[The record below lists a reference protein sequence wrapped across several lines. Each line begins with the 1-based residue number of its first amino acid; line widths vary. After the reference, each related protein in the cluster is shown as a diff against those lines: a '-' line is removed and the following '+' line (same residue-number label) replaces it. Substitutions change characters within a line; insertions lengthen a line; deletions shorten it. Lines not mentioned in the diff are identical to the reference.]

1 MTTKT
6 KFEVG
11 SEATKKTPQILTPK
25 DTYTIDY
32 PWAVELADKQNSV
45 FWTHDE
51 IDLEKSLNDIK
62 VETTEAERHGIL
74 TVLRLFVKYE
84 LKVNEYWSGYV
95 AKTFC
100 RPDIQRMAA
109 SFSFFET
116 NVHAPVYNRIN
127 ELLNLDTDEFYN
139 SYIEDPVLKAR
150 VDFLDEALASSDPLY
165 NIAVFSMIEGAVLYS
180 SFAFLKHFQT
190 EGKNLMKDL
199 VAVINF
205 SVRDENLHSI
215 GGASLYQQLLKESE
229 LSSIDLDLLHLE
241 IIEAAKQIRKH
252 EHKIVDMIFE
262 KGNISNINKRQ
273 MKTFIDSRINLC
285 LNNLGI
291 NSLFEA
297 FDNKIAEWFYKGISA
312 AKIHDF
318 FNTQGNNYHRKW
330 SELKFS
336 EAFEKKVKENQDE

>member
-1 MTTKT
+1 MK
-6 KFEVG
+6 
-11 SEATKKTPQILTPK
+11 AQILTPK
-25 DTYTIDY
+25 ETYTVDY
-32 PWAVELADKQNSV
+32 PWAVEIADKQNSV

-95 AKTFC
+95 AKTFP
-100 RPDIQRMAA
+100 RPDIQRMAS

-139 SYIEDPVLKAR
+139 SYVEDPTLKAR
-150 VDFLDEALASSDPLY
+150 VDFLDNALNSDNPLY

-180 SFAFLKHFQT
+180 SFAFLKHFQS

-215 GGASLYQQLLKESE
+215 GGASLYQQLLKELN
-229 LSSIDLDLLHLE
+229 LSQEDLDE
-241 IIEAAKQIRKH
+241 VQKGIREAALQIRSH
-252 EHKIVDMIFE
+252 EHKIVDMIFA
-262 KGNISNINKRQ
+262 KGSISNINKRQ
-273 MKTFIDSRINLC
+273 MKTFVDSRINLC
-285 LNNLGI
+285 LNNLGMED
-291 NSLFEA
+291 LFEVQ
-297 FDNKIAEWFYKGISA
+297 DNKIAEWFYKGISA

-330 SELKFS
+330 SEFSFS
-336 EAFEKKVKENQDE
+336 EAIVNKVKEHE